1 MLQEIDAM
9 IYVAQEQ
16 GYTAVLKLGSK
27 SVNYATN
34 VIMQSAP
41 IRDPLTALMLQKRSK
56 NYSLS
61 DLSETDEVRSA
72 ENEIDELL
80 RLKKLALQNEYYNSE
95 DDSFRDRRGSLK

>member
-1 MLQEIDAM
+1 M

-34 VIMQSAP
+34 VIMQNNP
-41 IRDPLTALMLQKRSK
+41 IRDPQALLMLQGRAK

-61 DLSETDEVRSA
+61 DLSETEETVRSA
-72 ENEIDELL
+72 EDEIDELL
-80 RLKKLALQNEYYNSE
+80 RLKKLALLQNDYYNAE